1 MNKKPI
7 LIVIG
12 GPTASGKTSMAIDLA
27 QRLHC
32 EIVSADSRQVYKEMS
47 IGTAKPS
54 EKELSLVKHHLISN
68 VSIHD
73 DYNAG
78 IYEIDALEILN
89 KLFFDNKYAILVG
102 GTGLYINAVCHGLDD
117 FPDITDEVRNYY
129 QDLWK
134 KEGIDFLLEI
144 LKQKDPEYFEIV
156 DKSNPRRITRALEV
170 MHNST
175 KKYSEQRV
183 KISKERPF
191 EIKRFLLDVD
201 RTVLYERINQR
212 VLKMVSDGLVEEV
225 TSLLQYQKLKATQTV
240 GYQEFFK
247 YFKNEIS
254 LEAAIAL
261 VQQNSRRYAKRQMTW
276 FNNQTDH
283 WKKIENIGEILIE
296 LDS

>member
-12 GPTASGKTSMAIDLA
+12 GPTASGKTSMAINLA

-54 EKELSLVKHHLISN
+54 ENELSLVKHHLISN
-68 VSIHD
+68 VYIHD

-117 FPDITDEVRNYY
+117 FPDITDEVRTYY

-134 KEGIDFLLEI
+134 KEGIDFLLEM

-175 KKYSEQRV
+175 KKYSEQRA

-225 TSLLQYQKLKATQTV
+225 ASLLQYQKLKATQTV

-276 FNNQTDH
+276 FNNQSDP